1 MWLTCSF
8 IKSFISRNTLEHIDI
23 LGPGDSNINIYVT
36 RLIQSDLAV
45 LSGTPALNVVRHS
58 GEVLCVFMSYMLLSG
73 EEFS

>member
-45 LSGTPALNVVRHS
+45 CRALNVVRRS

>member
-45 LSGTPALNVVRHS
+45 LSGLNVVRRS
-58 GEVLCVFMSYMLLSG
+58 GEALCVFMSYMLLSS